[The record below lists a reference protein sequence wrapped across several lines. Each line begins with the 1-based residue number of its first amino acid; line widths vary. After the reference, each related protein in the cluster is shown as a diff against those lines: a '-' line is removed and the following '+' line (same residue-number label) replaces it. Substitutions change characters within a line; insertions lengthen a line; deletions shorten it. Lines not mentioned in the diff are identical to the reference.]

1 MKRETAKRLHD
12 ISSACAEIMEYCR
25 GTSRDDFITD
35 RTLQI
40 VVAHLTLIIG
50 EAMRRAERSQPSL
63 IEEIPNLRD
72 IVDTRN
78 RVIHGYDDINYLLL
92 WDIVRDDIPELTA
105 TVEGLL
111 RDNPVADAPDDQ

>member
-12 ISSACAEIMEYCR
+12 IRSACDEVLEYCR
-25 GTSRDDFITD
+25 NTSRDDFITD

-63 IEEIPNLRD
+63 IEVIPDLRD

-92 WDIVRDDIPELTA
+92 WDIVRDDVPPLKA
-105 TVEGLL
+105 TVERLL
-111 RDNPVADAPDDQ
+111 RDDPVDDMSDE